1 MITFDSR
8 QWSRLRDTI
17 LRDKVCQCFG
27 PRAVV
32 MGSPVST
39 IGPKEVV
46 TGSPV
51 STMNK
56 TDDHDIYNIVNLFC
70 DYEFL
75 REISH

>member
-1 MITFDSR
+1 MIQFYVIKFASDLG
-8 QWSRLRDTI
+8 QERL
-17 LRDKVCQCFG
+17 LW
-27 PRAVV
+27 VV
-32 MGSPVST
+32 LFST
-39 IGPKEVV
+39 IGPREVV